1 VITHL
6 TTERLLL
13 RGWTAAD
20 RAPFA
25 ALNADPEVME
35 HFPAPLS
42 RAESD
47 AMVDRVM
54 AGLAERG
61 WGLWAV
67 QVRATGEF
75 AGFVGLN
82 PAPDE
87 LPVAPAVEVG
97 WRLAGAH
104 WGQGFAPEAARAA
117 IDFGFGQLAL
127 PELVSFTTTVNLNS
141 RRVMEKL
148 GMTHDPV
155 DDFDHPRLPDWP
167 ERRHVLYRLRAAE
180 GGLSTRRTG

>member
-1 VITHL
+1 MIKHL
-6 TTERLLL
+6 NTNRLLL
-13 RGWTAAD
+13 RGWMSAD

-35 HFPAPLS
+35 HFPARLS

-67 QVRATGEF
+67 QVRKTGQF

-82 PAPDE
+82 PVPDD

-97 WRLAGAH
+97 WRLAKAH

-117 IDFGFGQLAL
+117 VDFGFDQLGL
-127 PELVSFTTTVNLNS
+127 PELVSFTTTGNLNS

-148 GMTHDPV
+148 GMTRDPA
-155 DDFDHPRLPDWP
+155 DDFHHPGLALWP
-167 ERRHVLYRLRAAE
+167 ERRHVLYRLPSPSS
-180 GGLSTRRTG
+180 G

>member
-1 VITHL
+1 MITHL

-35 HFPAPLS
+35 HFPATLS

-47 AMVDRVM
+47 AMVDRIM
-54 AGLAERG
+54 AALAEHG

-67 QVRATGEF
+67 QVRATGAF

-82 PAPDE
+82 IVPDD
-87 LPVAPAVEVG
+87 LPVAPHVEVG
-97 WRLAGAH
+97 WRLAQEH
-104 WGQGFAPEAARAA
+104 WGQGFAPEAARSAV
-117 IDFGFGQLAL
+117 DFAFGQLRL
-127 PELVSFTTTVNLNS
+127 PELVSFTTTLNKPS

-148 GMTHDPV
+148 GMTHDPA
-155 DDFDHPRLPDWP
+155 DDFEHPRLAMWP
-167 ERRHVLYRLRAAE
+167 ERRHVLYRLRSP
-180 GGLSTRRTG
+180 G